1 LTSAPAPAE
10 RKERWNRFDDPMVA
24 FHLLHGVAKWLALPA
39 QDTFNVA
46 VGAPLTGSL
55 PARPTDV
62 EVLVPERLGGGKQPV
77 AEDSR
82 PLPFGRFALPNFTG
96 TVMSGIYVV
105 DLQLERDTG
114 KEPWSQPF
122 AVHVDPDEGQL
133 SYAAHEEVR
142 QALGLDAVLT
152 GLPTKTSAGDNDPG
166 ASELGPSLLLALLLL
181 VLGEAAMARYVSVR
195 RT

>member
-1 LTSAPAPAE
+1 
-10 RKERWNRFDDPMVA
+10 
-24 FHLLHGVAKWLALPA
+24 
-39 QDTFNVA
+39 
-46 VGAPLTGSL
+46 
-55 PARPTDV
+55 
-62 EVLVPERLGGGKQPV
+62 
-77 AEDSR
+77 
-82 PLPFGRFALPNFTG
+82 
-96 TVMSGIYVV
+96 MSGIYVV

-142 QALGLDAVLT
+142 QALGLDGVLT
-152 GLPTKTSAGDNDPG
+152 GLPTKTSTGDNDPG